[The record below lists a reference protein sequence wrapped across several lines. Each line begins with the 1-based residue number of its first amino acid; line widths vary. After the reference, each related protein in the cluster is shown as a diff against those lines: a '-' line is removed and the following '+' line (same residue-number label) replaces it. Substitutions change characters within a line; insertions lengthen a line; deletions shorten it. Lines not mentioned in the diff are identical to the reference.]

1 MPEMN
6 ESLTGKRVVFYSLG
20 ISLIGVIMK
29 FASSGK
35 PSFNVV
41 RIEIFFYFSE
51 KKKEIF
57 FFSEL

>member
-6 ESLTGKRVVFYSLG
+6 ESLIGKRVVFYSLG

-29 FASSGK
+29 FASYGK

-41 RIEIFFYFSE
+41 RTRIYHFSG
-51 KKKEIF
+51 KKKEINISF
-57 FFSEL
+57 